1 MIRNDGD
8 GKAVDSETKIPVES
22 DSQAD
27 AAMQHY
33 VASSEATRRYLA
45 TLSQAVGSATPL
57 LVLAQ
62 RLCCFLCVSS
72 RDIVLQK
79 IQETILIAPEAFV
92 VVFEGKE
99 EDAGIFDRSDED
111 SNEGDAPRND
121 DDEQNVTSL
130 SEMTKT
136 LTEDVGTRFTNSN
149 RRIIVMD
156 PRKRLRA
163 ALCESAIGNK
173 DQFHQDAVL
182 QRLWQD

>member
-1 MIRNDGD
+1 M
-8 GKAVDSETKIPVES
+8 
-22 DSQAD
+22 
-27 AAMQHY
+27 
-33 VASSEATRRYLA
+33 
-45 TLSQAVGSATPL
+45 
-57 LVLAQ
+57 
-62 RLCCFLCVSS
+62 
-72 RDIVLQK
+72 LQK
-79 IQETILIAPEAFV
+79 IQETIRIAPDAFV
-92 VVFEGKE
+92 VVFEGNDKE
-99 EDAGIFDRSDED
+99 GAGIFDRPDED
-111 SNEGDAPRND
+111 SNEGDAPLSND
-121 DDEQNVTSL
+121 DDERTMTSL